1 MQSTSS
7 SFGENISAPASK
19 KDDQGSHALNVDS
32 PNSEQRSNSIQDEDM
47 DVPDVV
53 EEIIEMLLSGLRDTV
68 CLKGEDL
75 L

>member
-7 SFGENISAPASK
+7 SFGENISVPASE
-19 KDDQGSHALNVDS
+19 KDDQGSHALNVGS
-32 PNSEQRSNSIQDEDM
+32 TNSEQWSNSIQDENM
-47 DVPDVV
+47 DVPDAV

-68 CLKGEDL
+68 CLKGENL